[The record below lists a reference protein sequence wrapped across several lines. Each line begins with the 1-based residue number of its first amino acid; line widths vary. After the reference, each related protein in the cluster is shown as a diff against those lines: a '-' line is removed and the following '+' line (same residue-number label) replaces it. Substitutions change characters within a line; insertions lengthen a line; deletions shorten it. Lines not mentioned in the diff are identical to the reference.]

1 MPICVL
7 VHMCN
12 CVTTWI
18 WCSILYILIYIYIRI
33 YHNYSFIK
41 ELMYAYVVFLLHWMH
56 WMHTG
61 AAAAAC
67 FQITAQASASRWQ
80 SRSSSSGAEIWG
92 HESGRVH
99 HLLRLLWRNLMDAT
113 YISVFCHG
121 FSKDLPT
128 LHLYPCW
135 SVFLGCTGNNRYL
148 SIPCPIIF
156 GDDKP
161 HTSWYWLTHSCFEVI
176 QGPVPYSIKAK
187 AAPPHVDS
195 LPLDLHSSKSMA
207 VGVLTEDGQVSRVH
221 RVPHIQRPSWR
232 QRPHAETARNA
243 AGLKL
248 QKHFY

>member
-1 MPICVL
+1 
-7 VHMCN
+7 
-12 CVTTWI
+12 
-18 WCSILYILIYIYIRI
+18 
-33 YHNYSFIK
+33 
-41 ELMYAYVVFLLHWMH
+41 MYKRAYVCLC
-56 WMHTG
+56 
-61 AAAAAC
+61 C
-67 FQITAQASASRWQ
+67 FSSALNALNAYRCS
-80 SRSSSSGAEIWG
+80 SCSMFPNHSSSLRIQVAKSIQQLWCWDLRPWVRRCSPFAAFVVAKFYGCHVYFFFLPW
-92 HESGRVH
+92 
-99 HLLRLLWRNLMDAT
+99 LLKGFAHISPIPLLIR
-113 YISVFCHG
+113 F
-121 FSKDLPT
+121 
-128 LHLYPCW
+128 
-135 SVFLGCTGNNRYL
+135 FLGCTGNNRYL

-207 VGVLTEDGQVSRVH
+207 VGVLTEDGPVSRVH

>member
-1 MPICVL
+1 
-7 VHMCN
+7 
-12 CVTTWI
+12 
-18 WCSILYILIYIYIRI
+18 
-33 YHNYSFIK
+33 
-41 ELMYAYVVFLLHWMH
+41 MYAYVVFLLHWMH

-135 SVFLGCTGNNRYL
+135 SVFLGCTAIIDICQSHVL
-148 SIPCPIIF
+148 SSLAMTSLIHP
-156 GDDKP
+156 DTDS
-161 HTSWYWLTHSCFEVI
+161 HTVVSNS
-176 QGPVPYSIKAK
+176 
-187 AAPPHVDS
+187 
-195 LPLDLHSSKSMA
+195 
-207 VGVLTEDGQVSRVH
+207 SRVLSH
-221 RVPHIQRPSWR
+221 TASRQKLHLHMWTLFLWIFTLPNRWLWAFWRRTGKFQECTECPTYRGRPEGSGPMR
-232 QRPHAETARNA
+232 
-243 AGLKL
+243 KL
-248 QKHFY
+248 REMQQV

>member
-1 MPICVL
+1 MLFFFCIECIPVQQLQHVSKSQLKPPHPGGKVDPAALVLRSEAMSPAVFTVCCVCCGEILWMP
-7 VHMCN
+7 
-12 CVTTWI
+12 
-18 WCSILYILIYIYIRI
+18 RI
-33 YHNYSFIK
+33 
-41 ELMYAYVVFLLHWMH
+41 FLLSAM
-56 WMHTG
+56 
-61 AAAAAC
+61 
-67 FQITAQASASRWQ
+67 ASQR
-80 SRSSSSGAEIWG
+80 ICP
-92 HESGRVH
+92 HF
-99 HLLRLLWRNLMDAT
+99 T
-113 YISVFCHG
+113 Y
-121 FSKDLPT
+121 T
-128 LHLYPCW
+128 LVDPF
-135 SVFLGCTGNNRYL
+135 FLGCTGNNRYL

-207 VGVLTEDGQVSRVH
+207 VGVLTEDGPVSRVH